1 MSIRYTA
8 IRQQYKKLSFQVY
21 HQKNFPS
28 EIPVTLLIS
37 QYAVVAVSEENKQLL
52 SRFYMHD
59 LVKITSR
66 KTHTKQLTMYFRL
79 PTFHDYVVNGLEV
92 DIFDSIGL

>member
-37 QYAVVAVSEENKQLL
+37 QYAVVAVSEENK
-52 SRFYMHD
+52 
-59 LVKITSR
+59 
-66 KTHTKQLTMYFRL
+66 
-79 PTFHDYVVNGLEV
+79 
-92 DIFDSIGL
+92 

>member
-1 MSIRYTA
+1 M
-8 IRQQYKKLSFQVY
+8 
-21 HQKNFPS
+21 S

-37 QYAVVAVSEENKQLL
+37 QNAVVAVSEENKQLL

-66 KTHTKQLTMYFRL
+66 KTHTKQITMYFRL
-79 PTFHDYVVNGLEV
+79 PKFNDYMLNGLEV
-92 DIFDSIGL
+92 DIFGSIGLYPKTDYE